1 MERAPNA
8 GEKDGGGKGK
18 KQKTRLIKGRG
29 RGRTCLSSSDIQLLA
44 SLLSPPSSSVIGIAT
59 PICRLPFVSAHH
71 PGALRASKKREGL
84 TRNTIISDS
93 TRTDMQFASAFC
105 VNNNSPKHLL
115 SCRPMCRT
123 GGRRRVL
130 TGRVR
135 SYAIQRVPRMHLA
148 RAHASPRSHC
158 SRILAHPGA

>member
-8 GEKDGGGKGK
+8 GEKDGGGTGK

-93 TRTDMQFASAFC
+93 TRTDMQFASAFYM
-105 VNNNSPKHLL
+105 NNNPKHLL
-115 SCRPMCRT
+115 SCHPMSLT

-135 SYAIQRVPRMHLA
+135 ACAIQRVPGVHLA

-158 SRILAHPGA
+158 CRILAHPGA